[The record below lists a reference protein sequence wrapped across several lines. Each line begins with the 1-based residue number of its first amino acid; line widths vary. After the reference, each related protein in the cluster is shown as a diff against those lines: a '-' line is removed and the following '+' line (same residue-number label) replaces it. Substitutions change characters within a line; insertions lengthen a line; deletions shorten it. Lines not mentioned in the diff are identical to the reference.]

1 MINYRQVLQ
10 PAIARRLPL
19 DEAQVAELIEVPPNP
34 DMGDFAVPCFR
45 LSKEMGKPAPAIA
58 KELAAAIEAEG
69 LPTGFATVEA
79 VGPFVNF
86 RVDAVRRAA
95 DVLAAVLG
103 KGPDYG
109 SGNEGAG
116 KTVVIDYSSPNIA
129 KPFGIGHLRSTV
141 IGGAL
146 YRIHKALGWR
156 AVGVNHLGDWG
167 TQFGKLITALK
178 QWGEGEP
185 EEQSIEDLYKLYVRF
200 HTDTPPE
207 LEEEA
212 RRWHKRMEDG
222 DEEAL
227 ALWRSFRDAS
237 IEEFKRIYAIL
248 GIEFDSW
255 AGESFYLDKLDGA
268 IERAIAAGV
277 TKEDAGALIVDFED
291 DALGVWLL
299 RRSDGATL
307 YPTRDLAAAL
317 YRWDEYHFDKLLY
330 VVGAPQALHLA
341 QLFETL
347 KRMGMAWW
355 DRCEHVGFGHI
366 HGMSSRQGTLV
377 FLEDVLNRA
386 TELVSQVMAERN
398 PDLDDRD
405 EVSRQVGVGAIVFA
419 DLSRRRMRDYNFSW
433 DEILNFDGETGPY
446 VQYTHARL
454 CSILRKWGQPVPA
467 AYDPALL
474 STPEEAA
481 CVRTLERFPE
491 VIRQAADEAEPHL
504 VANYLIEVSTVAN
517 SFYQRH
523 RVMDAGD
530 DALVASRIVLVDA
543 LRQVLVNGLGL
554 LGVAAPERM

>member
-1 MINYRQVLQ
+1 
-10 PAIARRLPL
+10 
-19 DEAQVAELIEVPPNP
+19 
-34 DMGDFAVPCFR
+34 
-45 LSKEMGKPAPAIA
+45 
-58 KELAAAIEAEG
+58 
-69 LPTGFATVEA
+69 
-79 VGPFVNF
+79 
-86 RVDAVRRAA
+86 
-95 DVLAAVLG
+95 
-103 KGPDYG
+103 
-109 SGNEGAG
+109 
-116 KTVVIDYSSPNIA
+116 
-129 KPFGIGHLRSTV
+129 
-141 IGGAL
+141 
-146 YRIHKALGWR
+146 
-156 AVGVNHLGDWG
+156 
-167 TQFGKLITALK
+167 
-178 QWGEGEP
+178 
-185 EEQSIEDLYKLYVRF
+185 
-200 HTDTPPE
+200 
-207 LEEEA
+207 
-212 RRWHKRMEDG
+212 
-222 DEEAL
+222 
-227 ALWRSFRDAS
+227 
-237 IEEFKRIYAIL
+237 
-248 GIEFDSW
+248 
-255 AGESFYLDKLDGA
+255 
-268 IERAIAAGV
+268 
-277 TKEDAGALIVDFED
+277 
-291 DALGVWLL
+291 LGVWLL